1 MLGLSA
7 LSVPPEE
14 DDWRSRMCFASY
26 TVDGRAGARNAHH
39 HQDGHDQRGRDLP
52 MALEDLQVVKGL
64 HESLPGTWVRSG
76 SSLGETTRAGE
87 WASEIMRRAASS
99 SR

>member
-26 TVDGRAGARNAHH
+26 TVDGRAGARNH
-39 HQDGHDQRGRDLP
+39 
-52 MALEDLQVVKGL
+52 
-64 HESLPGTWVRSG
+64 T
-76 SSLGETTRAGE
+76 TTRTVTT
-87 WASEIMRRAASS
+87 SAAAIFQW
-99 SR
+99 RWRIFR